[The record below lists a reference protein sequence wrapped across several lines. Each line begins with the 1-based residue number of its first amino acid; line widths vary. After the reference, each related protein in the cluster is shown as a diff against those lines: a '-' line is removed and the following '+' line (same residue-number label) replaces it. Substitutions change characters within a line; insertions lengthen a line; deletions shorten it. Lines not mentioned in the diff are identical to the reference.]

1 MLDAKP
7 RKLILILLICLNLS
21 ISNFAVVHAAS
32 SIGGL
37 ISSDL
42 VLTKSGSPYI
52 MTSTLQIPAGL
63 SVTVQPGVEIR
74 TSGINTVFWNQG
86 NLIFAGSK
94 NDPIRVTGKFDLF
107 ISLKNAP
114 LGSKLSIIGT
124 LIDGGGTLWSFGGYS
139 GYTEITMEDSELK
152 DVFGYTYLWYPP
164 NKVIIQRN
172 VFINSGGF
180 SIGFDAGDGKSS
192 VSILNNLFIGAS
204 TTDYWIEAWASY
216 GGQVE
221 VHGNEFR
228 SGPYTAVQLKPN
240 YKDGKINASGNFWGT
255 QSLTVIGTYV
265 KDKSDGL
272 EFADSIDVSSPLAQ
286 VPASV
291 PSSSI
296 LKTEADF
303 KAKQEADAKA
313 AADKAAADKAAADK
327 AVAELKAKQEADAK
341 AAAELKAKQEADAK
355 AAAELKA
362 KQEADAKAAAELKAK
377 QELDAKAAAEL
388 KAKQEAD
395 AKAKQDLDAKTTVEK
410 LISDAKIEA
419 ARILADA
426 QAKAQALTKKTT
438 ITCLKGKL
446 IKKVTAVK
454 PVCPAG
460 YKKK

>member
-1 MLDAKP
+1 MLNN
-7 RKLILILLICLNLS
+7 RVRNWILVSLLCFNLS
-21 ISNFAVVHAAS
+21 VTNISIVNASS

-63 SVTVQPGVEIR
+63 SVTVQAGVEIR

-124 LIDGGGTLWSFGGYS
+124 LIDGGGTLWAFGGYS

-152 DVFGYTYLWYPP
+152 DVSGYTYLWYPP
-164 NKVIIQRN
+164 NKVIVQRN

-180 SIGFDAGDGKSS
+180 SIGFDARDGKSS

-291 PSSSI
+291 PTSSI
-296 LKTEADF
+296 LKTEAD
-303 KAKQEADAKA
+303 
-313 AADKAAADKAAADK
+313 
-327 AVAELKAKQEADAK
+327 LKAKQEADAK
-341 AAAELKAKQEADAK
+341 AASDK

-362 KQEADAKAAAELKAK
+362 KQ
-377 QELDAKAAAEL
+377 
-388 KAKQEAD
+388 
-395 AKAKQDLDAKTTVEK
+395 DLEAKTAAEK

-426 QAKAQALTKKTT
+426 QAKAQAATKKTT

>member
-1 MLDAKP
+1 M
-7 RKLILILLICLNLS
+7 NLS
-21 ISNFAVVHAAS
+21 LSNFAVVHAAS

-52 MTSTLQIPAGL
+52 LTSTLQIPAGL

-94 NDPIRVTGKFDLF
+94 NDLIRVTGKFDLF

-180 SIGFDAGDGKSS
+180 SIGFDARDGKSS

-313 AADKAAADKAAADK
+313 AADKAAA
-327 AVAELKAKQEADAK
+327 ELKAKQEADAK
-341 AAAELKAKQEADAK
+341 AASDK

-362 KQEADAKAAAELKAK
+362 KQEADTKAASDKAAAELKAK
-377 QELDAKAAAEL
+377 Q
-388 KAKQEAD
+388 
-395 AKAKQDLDAKTTVEK
+395 DLEAKTAAEK

-426 QAKAQALTKKTT
+426 QAKAQAATKKTT